1 MEAMRYGAIPV
12 VRSTGGLADV
22 VTDYNP
28 SKGTGTGFSFKN
40 YNEWSLFATII
51 RALEVFKNKPA
62 WRRMQKRAMKMD
74 FSWEHSAWKYLDL
87 YERALEF
94 RKEMLSPK
102 PHMAYH
108 DNE

>member
-1 MEAMRYGAIPV
+1 
-12 VRSTGGLADV
+12 
-22 VTDYNP
+22 
-28 SKGTGTGFSFKN
+28 
-40 YNEWSLFATII
+40 
-51 RALEVFKNKPA
+51 
-62 WRRMQKRAMKMD
+62 MQKRAMKMD